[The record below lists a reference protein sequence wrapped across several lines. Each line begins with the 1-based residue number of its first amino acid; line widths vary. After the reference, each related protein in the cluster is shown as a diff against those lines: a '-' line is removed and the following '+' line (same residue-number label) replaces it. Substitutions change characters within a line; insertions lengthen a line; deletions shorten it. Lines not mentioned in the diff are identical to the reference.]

1 MQLQQ
6 AISKNRAYHEAVRI
20 LESAAR
26 EAFAAIED
34 GKTAVKIYNKLGRA
48 IKSLSVDGRIQ

>member
-6 AISKNRAYHEAVRI
+6 SIAKNRAYHEAVRI

-26 EAFAAIED
+26 EAFASIED
-34 GKTAVKIYNKLGRA
+34 GKKAAAIYNKLGRA
-48 IKSLSVDGRIQ
+48 IKNLSADGRIQ